1 MIARSCDRETSLTMR
16 LAADIPIGVLMVLA
30 TATFGA
36 TGAPGA
42 ATMTIPEWET
52 LWSSVLAR
60 YVDDAGRI
68 DFAAL
73 SHDHADLDRVVAFVA
88 AVDPVSEPQRF
99 PDRAARIGFY
109 INAYNALAMHGIV
122 ETGVPRSL
130 GGVTKFTF
138 FNVKKFTVGGKSISL
153 YDLEND
159 VIRPLGEERVHF
171 ALNCMAVSCPR
182 LPRTAFT
189 ADALEQHLDTA
200 TRTFLAEKRNVS
212 VDPVKRKRV
221 ADENIPF
228 AIAVAEDMFCEP
240 AKGAVDFVAFRDVLR
255 EIDYRGWAIVEQD
268 MYPAPF
274 DKPLPIAKRTRAY
287 LREIGI
293 G

>member
-1 MIARSCDRETSLTMR
+1 MIARSRDKETSFTVR
-16 LAADIPIGVLMVLA
+16 LAARIAVSVLILLS
-30 TATFGA
+30 TATFVA
-36 TGAPGA
+36 TGAPGTA
-42 ATMTIPEWET
+42 AMTIPEWET

-68 DFAAL
+68 DFAVL
-73 SHDHADLDRVVAFVA
+73 SHDHGDLDQVVAFVA

-109 INAYNALAMHGIV
+109 INAYNALAMQGIV

-138 FNVKKFTVGGKSISL
+138 FYLKKFTVGGKSISL

-189 ADALEQHLDTA
+189 ADALEQQLDRA

-212 VDPVKRKRV
+212 VDPVKREIWL
-221 ADENIPF
+221 A
-228 AIAVAEDMFCEP
+228 AIF
-240 AKGAVDFVAFRDVLR
+240 DFYTKDFLAHAPTL
-255 EIDYRGWAIVEQD
+255 IDYVNRYRREPIPPEFKVRFFDYDWTVNDRG
-268 MYPAPF
+268 
-274 DKPLPIAKRTRAY
+274 R
-287 LREIGI
+287 G